1 VPDQGDARGGHRRAL
16 FLDVTPK
23 TPRVEPWWLS
33 KESATATV
41 SESQAPIAPFA
52 RQDAQEPAA
61 RSDPHAARE
70 GFAVRAEAES
80 HLPNLASA
88 PVPQE
93 FVEAMRRSL
102 RESSLPPSNVARELA
117 ANEEI
122 LERMSRSLRPSEM
135 PPRPNQHAAEPSPA
149 LQRGF
154 REAVEQ
160 LAGARGELLESTAAQ
175 LAKLATTIARRVIAR
190 ELTLAPEIVEGLVRE
205 ALEALSEDDAVD
217 VRVGRGFVSAVDGL
231 EQKLSSEFGRC
242 RVTID
247 PSLPDYGC
255 IVKTE
260 FGEVDESVE
269 KRLEHLLEALKPE
282 SEVP

>member
-1 VPDQGDARGGHRRAL
+1 VSSDGDARGGHRRAL

-23 TPRVEPWWLS
+23 APRVEPWWLS
-33 KESATATV
+33 KASTETIR
-41 SESQAPIAPFA
+41 ESQAPIAPFA
-52 RQDAQEPAA
+52 RPDVPPPAP

-70 GFAVRAEAES
+70 AFAVRAERES
-80 HLPNLASA
+80 HLPNLEAA
-88 PVPQE
+88 PVPEE
-93 FVEAMRRSL
+93 FVRAMRRSL
-102 RESSLPPSNVARELA
+102 RESSLPPADMRELV
-117 ANEEI
+117 ANEEM

-135 PPRPNQHAAEPSPA
+135 PPRSAAHGGEPPPA

-160 LAGARGELLESTAAQ
+160 LAHARGELLESTASQ
-175 LAKLATTIARRVIAR
+175 LAKLAITIARRVIAR

-205 ALEALSEDDAVD
+205 ALEALSEADVVD
-217 VRVGRGFVSAVDGL
+217 VRVGRGFVPAVDGL
-231 EQKLSSEFGRC
+231 EHKLSTEFGRC

-247 PSLPDYGC
+247 GSLPDYGC

-269 KRLEHLLEALKPE
+269 KRLEHLLEALRPD

>member
-1 VPDQGDARGGHRRAL
+1 VPDQGNARGGHRRAH

-33 KESATATV
+33 KEAAEATI

-52 RQDAQEPAA
+52 RPEVKEPAP
-61 RSDPHAARE
+61 RSDPEAARE
-70 GFAVRAEAES
+70 PFTVRSEVES
-80 HLPNLASA
+80 HLPSLASA
-88 PVPQE
+88 PVPEE
-93 FVEAMRRSL
+93 FVQAMRRSL
-102 RESSLPPSNVARELA
+102 RESSLPPSNMARELA

-122 LERMSRSLRPSEM
+122 LERMRSLRPSEL
-135 PPRPNQHAAEPSPA
+135 PPRPNAHAVEPSPA

-160 LAGARGELLESTAAQ
+160 LANARGELLESTASQ

-205 ALEALSEDDAVD
+205 ALEALSEDDGVD

-231 EQKLSSEFGRC
+231 EQKLGAEFGRC

-247 PSLPDYGC
+247 ANLPDYGC

-269 KRLEHLLEALKPE
+269 KRLEHLLEALKPD